1 MRGARSDKAPVTD
14 AAADRYDVARRV
26 LSRIAHAVAIVG
38 AASETERSCGT
49 GTTMY
54 VSHAPAMIAIAE
66 HTGSRTTRLI
76 RETGEFSVSLLHDS
90 QQDLA
95 TAAGRSAEGPDKFA
109 TLKIATVEPPAGFR
123 APGVANSVAILWCR
137 VAHTVATG
145 DHLLFV
151 GEVVEHRVDPRRWD
165 PLLRYGRRYMR
176 IGHWTSEEAPEG
188 YPT

>member
-1 MRGARSDKAPVTD
+1 MTAD
-14 AAADRYDVARRV
+14 AADRYDVARRV

-38 AASETERSCGT
+38 AAHGEERSCGT

-76 RETGEFSVSLLHDS
+76 RESGEFSVSLLHDS

-95 TAAGRSAEGPDKFA
+95 AAAGKSAEGPDKFA
-109 TLKIATVEPPAGFR
+109 TLKIRTVDAPRGFH
-123 APGVANSVAILWCR
+123 APGVDGSVAVMWCR
-137 VAHTVATG
+137 VANTIETG

-151 GEVVEHRVDPRRWD
+151 GQVAEFRVDDRRWD
-165 PLLRYGRRYMR
+165 PLLRYGRRYHR
-176 IGHWTSEEAPEG
+176 LGHWTSDESPEG

>member
-1 MRGARSDKAPVTD
+1 MRDPGGETEGH
-14 AAADRYDVARRV
+14 RYDVARRV

-38 AASETERSCGT
+38 AAHGGERSCAT

-54 VSHAPAMIAIAE
+54 VSLAPAMIAIAE

-76 RETGEFSVSLLHDS
+76 QGSGEFSVSLLHDS

-95 TAAGRSAEGPDKFA
+95 VAAGKHAEGPDKLA
-109 TLKIATVEPPAGFR
+109 TLRIPAVEAPQGLV
-123 APGVANSVAILWCR
+123 APGVAGSVAILWCR
-137 VAHTVATG
+137 VRETIATG

-151 GEVVEHRVDPRRWD
+151 GEVVADRVDEHRRD

>member
-1 MRGARSDKAPVTD
+1 MTET
-14 AAADRYDVARRV
+14 ADRYDVARQV

-38 AASETERSCGT
+38 AASGDERSCGT

-76 RETGEFSVSLLHDS
+76 RESGEFSVSLLHDA

-95 TAAGRSAEGPDKFA
+95 AAAGKSADGPDKFK
-109 TLKIATVEPPAGFR
+109 TLKIATIDPPAGFH
-123 APGVANSVAILWCR
+123 APGVADSIAVLWCR
-137 VAHTVATG
+137 VVDSVATG

-151 GEVVEHRVDPRRWD
+151 GEVTEHRVNARRWD
-165 PLLRYGRRYMR
+165 PLLRYARRYMR
-176 IGHWTSEEAPEG
+176 IGHWTSDEAPEG

>member
-1 MRGARSDKAPVTD
+1 
-14 AAADRYDVARRV
+14 
-26 LSRIAHAVAIVG
+26 
-38 AASETERSCGT
+38 
-49 GTTMY
+49 MY
-54 VSHAPAMIAIAE
+54 VSFVPPLIAVAE

-76 RETGEFSVSLLHDS
+76 RQSGEFSVSLLHDS

-95 TAAGRSAEGPDKFA
+95 VAAGTSAQGPDKLA
-109 TLKIATVEPPAGFR
+109 TLKIRPVEAPEGLS
-123 APGVANSVAILWCR
+123 APGIAGSVAILWCR
-137 VAHTVATG
+137 VRETVGTG

-151 GEVVEHRVDPRRWD
+151 GEVVADRVDEHRWD